1 MLFASNN
8 HVLCKFKGGKA
19 VTLLS
24 NGCILHQESRLQRK
38 LDYNSTIVGESVIH
52 DGRKVVLLEE
62 KNVEFKS
69 KKYNMIRFDQFGEA
83 HDEGSFK
90 DYKEQMD

>member
-24 NGCILHQESRLQRK
+24 NGCILYQESRLQRK
-38 LDYNSTIVGESVIH
+38 LDYNSNIVGESVIH
-52 DGRKVVLLEE
+52 NGRKIILLEQ
-62 KNVEFKS
+62 KMLEFES
-69 KKYNMIRFDQFGEA
+69 KKYNMIRFDQFGKA
-83 HDEGSFK
+83 HDQGSFK
-90 DYKEQMD
+90 DYKEQMN